1 MGTKYGLD
9 PPPTSWVLGHEYVK
23 IEKKAKKRQKTTK
36 LEIKKCRKLA
46 FHCPGLKIKPHV
58 SQSMGNI
65 WSKYGV

>member
-36 LEIKKCRKLA
+36 IGDKKMPQIGFSLPR
-46 FHCPGLKIKPHV
+46 
-58 SQSMGNI
+58 SEN
-65 WSKYGV
+65 